1 MESSIEEKRGFC
13 QSVFS
18 DILCNMS
25 VYPSAKLYLLL
36 RIIILLLILV
46 ILGGTVFAAVKKYG
60 RHKTAVHEEE
70 TSLTAG
76 YTPQK
81 DYALYG
87 DLGQLRAVTADN
99 PPVTVVLTPF
109 LEYTASDTAFQEEL
123 VTKKDILKKSFLEWI
138 SFQSAY
144 RLGSEQ
150 PQDIKHALM
159 QYVNKE
165 LVLGQVRN
173 IYFEEF
179 VVLY

>member
-1 MESSIEEKRGFC
+1 
-13 QSVFS
+13 
-18 DILCNMS
+18 MS

-36 RIIILLLILV
+36 KIIILLLILI
-46 ILGGTVFAAVKKYG
+46 ILGGTVFAAIKKYG
-60 RHKTAVHEEE
+60 GYKTAVQEEA
-70 TSLTAG
+70 SLTEG

-87 DLGQLRAVTADN
+87 DLGQLRAVTADT

-123 VTKKDILKKSFLEWI
+123 VTKKDVLKKSFLEWI
-138 SFQSAY
+138 AFQSAY
-144 RLGSEQ
+144 RLSSEQ

-159 QYVNKE
+159 EYINKE